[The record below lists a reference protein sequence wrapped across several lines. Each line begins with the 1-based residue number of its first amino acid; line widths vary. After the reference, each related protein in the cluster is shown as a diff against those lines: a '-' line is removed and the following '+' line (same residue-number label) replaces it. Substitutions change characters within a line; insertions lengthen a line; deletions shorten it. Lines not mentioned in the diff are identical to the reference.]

1 MCDTLVM
8 TRTATT
14 AGVTLFAKNSDRDPN
29 EAHHLLLLPTAD
41 HPPGSRVHCTYIE
54 IEQAPHTHAVALAKP
69 FWIWGAEMGVNEH
82 GVAIG
87 NEALFTRAPA
97 DKTPRLL
104 GMDLL
109 RLALER
115 AETAR
120 EAVEVITTLLE
131 RYGQGG
137 NCGFAHPLYY
147 QNSFLIAE
155 PDDAW
160 VLETADRHWAARRV
174 QGHYA
179 ISNAI
184 TLGKQWDMA
193 SPDLVTHAV
202 EQGWCKS
209 AAEFDFAQAYSDFLY
224 TRFSDARKRCAATMT
239 ALQTSSGRATP
250 ESMLAA
256 LRLHTADAAP
266 DWSPAHGLT
275 GATVCMHASYGPV
288 RRSQTTGSLVAYL
301 HPQRPLLFVT
311 GTAAPCTSIFKP
323 LWLDTPLPES
333 AGPAPTGVYDPH
345 TLFWRHERLHRS
357 LLRDYPQR
365 ITVIQEE
372 RALLEQEL
380 LEEALAACDAPLE
393 DRRRIVAEGFSR
405 ALAAEERWLTRIA
418 AAPPNRR
425 QPFWHERAWAGF
437 NRAAGVPTDALV

>member
-8 TRTATT
+8 TRTAT
-14 AGVTLFAKNSDRDPN
+14 ADAVALFAKNSDRDPN
-29 EAHHLLLLPTAD
+29 EAHHVLLAPAAD
-41 HPPGSRVHCTYIE
+41 HPPGSRVRCTYIE
-54 IEQAPHTHAVALAKP
+54 IEQAPHTYAVALAKP
-69 FWIWGAEMGVNEH
+69 FWMWGAEMGVNEH
-82 GVAIG
+82 GVVIG
-87 NEALFTRAPA
+87 NEALFTRQPA
-97 DKTPRLL
+97 EKEARLL

-115 AETAR
+115 AATAR
-120 EAVEVITTLLE
+120 AAVEVITALLE

-147 QNSFLIAE
+147 QNSFLIAD

-160 VLETADRHWAARRV
+160 VLETVDKHWAARRV
-174 QGHYA
+174 QGSYS

-184 TLGKQWDMA
+184 TLSKQWDMA
-193 SPDLVTHAV
+193 SPDLVTHAI

-209 AAEFDFAQAYSDFLY
+209 AAEFDFAEAYSDFLY
-224 TRFSDARKRCAATMT
+224 TRLSDARKRCAATLA

-250 ESMLAA
+250 TSMFAA
-256 LRLHTADAAP
+256 LRLHTAADAP
-266 DWSPAHGLT
+266 GWSPARGLT
-275 GATVCMHASYGPV
+275 GATVCMHAGYGPV

-301 HPQRPLLFVT
+301 HPARPLLFVT

-323 LWLDTPLPES
+323 LWLDTPLPE
-333 AGPAPTGVYDPH
+333 AVGPAPTGVYDPH

-365 ITVIQEE
+365 ITILQEE

-380 LEEALAACDAPLE
+380 LEEALAACDAPLKE
-393 DRRRIVAEGFSR
+393 RRRIVAEGFSR
-405 ALAAEERWLTRIA
+405 ALAAEERWLTRMA
-418 AAPPNRR
+418 AAPPSQR
-425 QPFWHERAWAGF
+425 QSFWHARAWASF
-437 NRAAGVPTDALV
+437 NRAAGVPTAALV